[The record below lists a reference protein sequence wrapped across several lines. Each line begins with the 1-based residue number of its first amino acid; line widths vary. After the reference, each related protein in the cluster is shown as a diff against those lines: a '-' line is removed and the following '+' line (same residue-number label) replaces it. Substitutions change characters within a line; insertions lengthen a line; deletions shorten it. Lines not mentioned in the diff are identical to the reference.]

1 MLNYFRYVDGRI
13 EHSHELVNRISR
25 SAFKVVSDRAAVYFR
40 DIYDNLYRLVDA
52 SFSYQDTIQGTLDA
66 YLSSVSNRLNET
78 MKRLTVITATLA
90 SLTVISGIY
99 GMNFEQMPELKWRF
113 GYLWALGLML
123 AVPTSLVLWF
133 KRKGWL

>member
-1 MLNYFRYVDGRI
+1 
-13 EHSHELVNRISR
+13 
-25 SAFKVVSDRAAVYFR
+25 
-40 DIYDNLYRLVDA
+40 
-52 SFSYQDTIQGTLDA
+52 
-66 YLSSVSNRLNET
+66 

-99 GMNFEQMPELKWRF
+99 GMNFEHMPELKWRF